1 VLREPES
8 PIRRACRRR
17 YPAWTL
23 YARAFAG
30 SRTGADDL
38 VRRAVG
44 RVLRSAGDIDNEPEA
59 HERVLGAIRSEALA
73 LLRRRP
79 PARPLADPAT
89 PRSGAESEPSVLRL
103 LTEEGDPMDF
113 RHAGDIAVEM
123 VRELPAAQRRGLE
136 MLLLRRPPL
145 LLYDLARQRRLE
157 AEQLHDEVAE
167 GLDQVAAS
175 IRVAGP
181 RRSGGGHP
189 DLKALTGYVDG
200 ALSGDEARA
209 VIGHCRACGACGDRL
224 GTMMLLR
231 TRTAKATVVPR
242 LSRGARLAALVLTLA
257 IGIAGGFLLARA
269 LTPNPW
275 AEFATPETVPRWY
288 HDFLYG
294 YRQRPTGEGAVAEG
308 LELLVEGRYGE
319 AIASLEPLVGRG
331 SAGPEASAY
340 LGIAHYLSDDVST
353 RTVDLLAVGTTSSRA
368 GRISD
373 WYLANALLRR
383 GEIGEARGRLRRL
396 AYVGDWVGR
405 QAQALLDRLEGGER
419 VGVG

>member
-1 VLREPES
+1 
-8 PIRRACRRR
+8 
-17 YPAWTL
+17 
-23 YARAFAG
+23 
-30 SRTGADDL
+30 
-38 VRRAVG
+38 
-44 RVLRSAGDIDNEPEA
+44 
-59 HERVLGAIRSEALA
+59 
-73 LLRRRP
+73 
-79 PARPLADPAT
+79 
-89 PRSGAESEPSVLRL
+89 
-103 LTEEGDPMDF
+103 
-113 RHAGDIAVEM
+113 
-123 VRELPAAQRRGLE
+123 
-136 MLLLRRPPL
+136 
-145 LLYDLARQRRLE
+145 
-157 AEQLHDEVAE
+157 
-167 GLDQVAAS
+167 
-175 IRVAGP
+175 
-181 RRSGGGHP
+181 
-189 DLKALTGYVDG
+189 ALTGYVDG